1 MSDQAARPVQVV
13 VLIVE
18 DEALLRELAA
28 ELVEDAG
35 FVALQA
41 ADAAAAIAVLE
52 ARSDVAAIFTD
63 INLPGSIDGLE
74 LAHMVRH
81 RWPPIR
87 ILIASGRIRPK
98 PSELPPSSVF
108 LEKPYEGVAVVAHLH
123 ALTKSARALI
133 GSDILP

>member
-1 MSDQAARPVQVV
+1 MIDPHASAAPAV

-18 DEALLRELAA
+18 DECLLRELAA

-35 FVALQA
+35 FIALQA
-41 ADAAAAIAVLE
+41 GDAEEAIAVLV

-74 LAHMVRH
+74 LAHMVRD
-81 RWPPIR
+81 RWPPIK
-87 ILIASGRIRPK
+87 ILVASGRLRPK
-98 PSELPPSSVF
+98 QAELPPNSLF
-108 LEKPYEGVAVVAHLH
+108 LEKPYRGAAVIAHLH
-123 ALTKSARALI
+123 SLTDPARALI

>member
-1 MSDQAARPVQVV
+1 MIDPHASAAPAV

-18 DEALLRELAA
+18 DECLLRELAA

-41 ADAAAAIAVLE
+41 GDAEEAIAVLV

-74 LAHMVRH
+74 
-81 RWPPIR
+81 RWPPIK
-87 ILIASGRIRPK
+87 ILVASGRLRPK
-98 PSELPPSSVF
+98 QAELPPNSLF
-108 LEKPYEGVAVVAHLH
+108 LEKPYRGAAVIAHLH
-123 ALTKSARALI
+123 SLTDPARALI

>member
-1 MSDQAARPVQVV
+1 MIDPHASAAPAV

-18 DEALLRELAA
+18 DECLLRELAA

-41 ADAAAAIAVLE
+41 ADAEAAIAVLV

-63 INLPGSIDGLE
+63 INLPGRIDGLE
-74 LAHMVRH
+74 LAHTVRD
-81 RWPPIR
+81 RWPPIK
-87 ILIASGRIRPK
+87 ILIASGRVRPK
-98 PSELPPSSVF
+98 PSELPPNSVF
-108 LEKPYEGVAVVAHLH
+108 LEKPYRGAAVIAHLH
-123 ALTKSARALI
+123 FLTDPAEALI